1 MALIFRKNG
10 YFKKTEIQGVLM
22 FKKRKKKVR
31 QRRKK
36 RSIYF
41 NYFLSSYLLRYI
53 KNKKNIC
60 FNSLSSSY
68 SLIKKYIKDMFKNM
82 F

>member
-1 MALIFRKNG
+1 LTLIFRKNG
-10 YFKKTEIQGVLM
+10 YFKKTEIQGVLR

-36 RSIYF
+36 RGIYF

>member
-1 MALIFRKNG
+1 LALIFRKNG